1 VDGVDIVDRVDVVEP
16 RETEPQRQLAVT
28 ESTPSTEVHSVH
40 LWAWTA
46 GPPSSLN
53 LYCLLHLRS
62 HA

>member
-1 VDGVDIVDRVDVVEP
+1 VDVVEP